1 MANRTSF
8 KKGQVAN
15 PKGKA
20 KGTFSEHKKKFIE
33 IQKLAANDASE
44 IYQKLK
50 EHIEAGES
58 WAYQIYWKE
67 LYMVP
72 KNHNEETI
80 EVKLPEEISKQGTE
94 EYLKTFIESLSRFES
109 FTKDEINSI
118 IKTLSNAKLAEAM
131 KNMIAANQNMNFT
144 SYLDDGELK
153 EVVLLYEK
161 AQERA
166 KTMTAAEWYNKQKS
180 SI

>member
-20 KGTFSEHKKKFIE
+20 KGTFSEYKKKFIE
-33 IQKLAANDASE
+33 IQKLAGDDAGE
-44 IYQKLK
+44 VYRKLK

-58 WAYQIYWKE
+58 WAYQLYWKE
-67 LYMVP
+67 LYTVP

-80 EVKLPEEISKQGTE
+80 EVELPEEISKQGTE

-109 FTKDEINSI
+109 FTKDEINGI
-118 IKTLSNAKLAEAM
+118 IKTLSNAKLAEVM
-131 KNMIAANQNMNFT
+131 KNMIAANQNSAFLE
-144 SYLDDGELK
+144 YLNDNEVK
-153 EVVLLYEK
+153 EVALLYEK